1 MHKSVW
7 IGGVIAAG
15 LGLGVAAWL
24 TIGGGGGQRTP
35 AAPID
40 KATDPE
46 GYWRQKLVS
55 EITVHE
61 IDRSIEQYSIET
73 QRAFADLDREV
84 ALLPR
89 WRMEQAERL
98 IALVEGVT
106 REESL
111 VPTPGDPP
119 EAYTRRDVARK
130 AIRMIRHRFSLG
142 APIDQEAEDRIVR
155 YLLDFTH
162 HPDTSSRFLAMD
174 ALLSSTRI
182 IERPEVLA
190 RIRKMRAE
198 DPEHGLRRYIQMREF
213 HLQTREGW
221 EGSL

>member
-1 MHKSVW
+1 MHKSIW
-7 IGGVIAAG
+7 IWGVIAAG
-15 LGLGVAAWL
+15 IGLGVAAWL
-24 TIGGGGGQRTP
+24 TVGGGP
-35 AAPID
+35 APDSGPID
-40 KATDPE
+40 RETDPE
-46 GYWRQKLVS
+46 GYWRQKLAS

-61 IDRSIEQYSIET
+61 IDQSIELLSIES
-73 QRAFADLDREV
+73 QRAYARLDREV

-89 WRMEQAERL
+89 WRMEEAERL
-98 IALVEGVT
+98 ISLVEAVT

-119 EAYTRRDVARK
+119 EVYTRRDVARK
-130 AIRMIRHRFSLG
+130 AIRMISHRLSLG

-162 HPDTSSRFLAMD
+162 HPESNSRFLAMS
-174 ALLSSTRI
+174 ALLDSTRI

-190 RIRKMRAE
+190 RIRRMRAE
-198 DPEHGLRRYIQMREF
+198 DTEHRLRRYIRMREF

>member
-1 MHKSVW
+1 MHKAGW
-7 IGGVIAAG
+7 IGAGAAVAIGVIVLGWAVLGRGGPETDAA
-15 LGLGVAAWL
+15 
-24 TIGGGGGQRTP
+24 T
-35 AAPID
+35 ID
-40 KATDPE
+40 KHADPE
-46 GYWRQKLVS
+46 GYWRQKLAS

-61 IDRSIEQYSIET
+61 IDRSGEHYSIES
-73 QRAFADLDREV
+73 QRAFAKLDREV

-89 WRMEQAERL
+89 WRMEEAERL
-98 IALVEGVT
+98 ISLVEAVT
-106 REESL
+106 PEETL

-142 APIDQEAEDRIVR
+142 APIDQEAEDRLVR
-155 YLLDFTH
+155 YLLDFTN
-162 HPDTSSRFLAMD
+162 HPESNSRFLAMD

-190 RIRKMRAE
+190 RLRHMRAE
-198 DPEHGLRRYIQMREF
+198 DPEHGLRRYIRMREF
-213 HLQTREGW
+213 QLQTREGW